1 MRCNT
6 IHAVRTQ
13 QAEDE
18 ISRLQGVLSAMHT
31 VMQSLR
37 GHGSEERERLRQE
50 HDRLQQLQTAVT
62 AEGESLRADV
72 AADRRRL
79 AERWTAF
86 EDAQKA
92 ARSEVYVYMCSIY

>member
-1 MRCNT
+1 M
-6 IHAVRTQ
+6 
-13 QAEDE
+13 D
-18 ISRLQGVLSAMHT
+18 T

-37 GHGSEERERLRQE
+37 GHSSEERERLRQE
-50 HDRLQQLQTAVT
+50 HTRLQQLQTAVI

-92 ARSEVYVYMCSIY
+92 ARSEVRVCKFIVTLCAVLVVVLSAAHAGMLYHPCSGN

>member
-1 MRCNT
+1 M
-6 IHAVRTQ
+6 
-13 QAEDE
+13 D
-18 ISRLQGVLSAMHT
+18 T

-50 HDRLQQLQTAVT
+50 HARLQQQQIAVI

-92 ARSEVYVYMCSIY
+92 ARSEVCTILKVFVQ